1 MSVRRSVRH
10 AAFEGPLSAHLLENP
25 EAHMHD
31 DQPDSPG
38 WAAYVSSLDRFRKDL
53 KQIHLLEEEMSRVR
67 RDREILVTRLIK
79 STKSRPKKA
88 DLSAMSA
95 EYSHR
100 SPSSMSSR
108 ASTMSVSSVGSF
120 NTKESKRASKLQE
133 AQAELLGCEEH
144 LRGLEVRIE
153 SERNNVMANGLEER
167 FRAMEAV
174 GRMWVRQAKRGLED
188 MEKHSGM
195 SKNYLQNQSAN
206 GQNCHA
212 THSS

>member
-1 MSVRRSVRH
+1 
-10 AAFEGPLSAHLLENP
+10 L
-25 EAHMHD
+25 
-31 DQPDSPG
+31 
-38 WAAYVSSLDRFRKDL
+38 
-53 KQIHLLEEEMSRVR
+53 
-67 RDREILVTRLIK
+67 
-79 STKSRPKKA
+79 
-88 DLSAMSA
+88 
-95 EYSHR
+95 
-100 SPSSMSSR
+100 
-108 ASTMSVSSVGSF
+108 SVSSVGSF
-120 NTKESKRASKLQE
+120 STKESKRATKLQE

-195 SKNYLQNQSAN
+195 STNYLRDQSAN
-206 GQNCHA
+206 GQNYHA